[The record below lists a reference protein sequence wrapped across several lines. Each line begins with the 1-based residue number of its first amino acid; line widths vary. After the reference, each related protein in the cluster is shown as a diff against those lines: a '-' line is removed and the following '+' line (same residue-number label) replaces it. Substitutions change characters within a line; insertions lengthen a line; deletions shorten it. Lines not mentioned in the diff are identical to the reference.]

1 LLCTANYII
10 LSKEKEEI
18 ESLSWQV
25 NSLGVKWKSEFTSRM
40 ERKASCCRV
49 LIKASFSKFNDS
61 PSNGFW
67 LVTVS
72 SIIAVDHKKEI
83 NNNS

>member
-1 LLCTANYII
+1 M
-10 LSKEKEEI
+10 
-18 ESLSWQV
+18 
-25 NSLGVKWKSEFTSRM
+25 GVKWKSEFTSRM

-72 SIIAVDHKKEI
+72 SVIAVDHKKKLIKTPDNCSLFMLEQK
-83 NNNS
+83 S